1 MPTLATGAMRDTPH
15 PSRWVGRA
23 YDGEVPGIEVWK
35 QFDHDPRI
43 PANTTMRASDR
54 DRAVIETV
62 LADAFAEGRL
72 TRSEYD
78 ERAEAAMTSR
88 TLGELLPLVD
98 DLPVARE
105 PQSSPSS
112 LHEQAVRKWEGD
124 RREALTGLVGISVL
138 LWTIW
143 AVTMFGGFPWP
154 LFPMGFALMNLVRV
168 QLNKRDIVEEHV
180 KRIEKKERKELK
192 RRGETAPRCYA
203 PL

>member
-1 MPTLATGAMRDTPH
+1 M
-15 PSRWVGRA
+15 
-23 YDGEVPGIEVWK
+23 EVWK

-98 DLPVARE
+98 DLPVAR
-105 PQSSPSS
+105 
-112 LHEQAVRKWEGD
+112 
-124 RREALTGLVGISVL
+124 
-138 LWTIW
+138 
-143 AVTMFGGFPWP
+143 
-154 LFPMGFALMNLVRV
+154 
-168 QLNKRDIVEEHV
+168 
-180 KRIEKKERKELK
+180 
-192 RRGETAPRCYA
+192 APG
-203 PL
+203 

>member
-1 MPTLATGAMRDTPH
+1 MW
-15 PSRWVGRA
+15 S
-23 YDGEVPGIEVWK
+23 

-62 LADAFAEGRL
+62 LADAFAEGRI

-88 TLGELLPLVD
+88 TLGDLMPLVG
-98 DLPVARE
+98 DLPVARA
-105 PQSSPSS
+105 PQSSPT
-112 LHEQAVRKWEGD
+112 HFHQQAVRAWESD
-124 RREALTGLVGISVL
+124 RREALMGLVGLSVL

-143 AVTMFGGFPWP
+143 AATMFGGFPWP

-168 QLNKRDIVEEHV
+168 VANKRDIIDEHA
-180 KRIEKKERKELK
+180 KRLEKKERKELK
-192 RRGETAPRCYA
+192 RRDE
-203 PL
+203 LD

>member
-1 MPTLATGAMRDTPH
+1 M
-15 PSRWVGRA
+15 
-23 YDGEVPGIEVWK
+23 EVWS

-88 TLGELLPLVD
+88 TLGELMPLVD
-98 DLPVARE
+98 DLPVTRE
-105 PQSSPSS
+105 PQSSPAS
-112 LHEQAVRKWEGD
+112 LQEQAVRKWASD
-124 RREALTGLVGISVL
+124 RREALTGLVGLSVL

-154 LFPMGFALMNLVRV
+154 LFPMGFAFMNLVRV
-168 QLNKRDIVEEHV
+168 AAEQARHHRGAREANREEGAQGAQAT
-180 KRIEKKERKELK
+180 
-192 RRGETAPRCYA
+192 RGRSLIRTRSLSARS
-203 PL
+203 

>member
-1 MPTLATGAMRDTPH
+1 MW
-15 PSRWVGRA
+15 S
-23 YDGEVPGIEVWK
+23 
-35 QFDHDPRI
+35 QFEHDPRI
-43 PANTTMRASDR
+43 ASNAAMRASDR
-54 DRAVIETV
+54 DRAVIESV
-62 LADAFAEGRL
+62 LADAFAEGRR

-105 PQSSPSS
+105 PRSSPSA
-112 LHEQAVRKWEGD
+112 LYDLAARRWESD

-168 QLNKRDIVEEHV
+168 QVNKRDIIEEHV
-180 KRIEKKERKELK
+180 KRLEKKERKEL
-192 RRGETAPRCYA
+192 RRREEEG
-203 PL
+203 